1 MKKSNRLARFLPLI
15 LLLAITALIFSLGL
29 ERHLSL
35 DALRDNR
42 QALIDFADKNLIL
55 AALAYVAL
63 YIAIVSFSLPGSVV
77 MTLAGG
83 FLFGTFGGGAL
94 TVVAATLGATA
105 LFMIAKGAIGNSLRE
120 RAGPFLRRME
130 DGFHANAFSYLL
142 FLRLVP
148 AFPFWVVN
156 LVPALLGVPSGV
168 FIMATL
174 LGIIPGTF
182 IFASFGAGLG
192 EIFDAGAEVNLS
204 SLFNPPLIAGLVGL
218 GLLSL
223 LPIAIRKW
231 KARSR

>member
-1 MKKSNRLARFLPLI
+1 MKKSNILPRLLPLI
-15 LLLAITALIFSLGL
+15 LLIAITAIVFSLGL
-29 ERHLSL
+29 EQHLSL

-42 QALIDFADKNLIL
+42 QILIDFADKNLLL
-55 AALAYVAL
+55 AALAYVAV
-63 YIAIVSFSLPGSVV
+63 YIAIVAFSLPGSVV

-83 FLFGTFGGGAL
+83 FLFGAFAGGAL
-94 TVVAATLGATA
+94 AVVAATLGATA
-105 LFMIAKGAIGNSLRE
+105 LFVIAKGAIGNSLRQ

-156 LVPALLGVPSGV
+156 LVPAFLGVPSGI
-168 FIMATL
+168 FILATL
-174 LGIIPGTF
+174 FGIIPGTF

-204 SLFNPPLIAGLVGL
+204 SLFNPSLVAGLVGL

-223 LPIAIRKW
+223 LPIAIGKW
-231 KARSR
+231 KARS

>member
-1 MKKSNRLARFLPLI
+1 MKKTNMLTRLLPLI
-15 LLLAITALIFSLGL
+15 LLLAIMALAFSLGL
-29 ERHLSL
+29 DRHLSL
-35 DALRDNR
+35 DSLRDNR
-42 QALIDFADKNLIL
+42 QALIDFADKNIVL

-63 YIAIVSFSLPGSVV
+63 YIAIVAFSLPGSAV

-231 KARSR
+231 KARAR